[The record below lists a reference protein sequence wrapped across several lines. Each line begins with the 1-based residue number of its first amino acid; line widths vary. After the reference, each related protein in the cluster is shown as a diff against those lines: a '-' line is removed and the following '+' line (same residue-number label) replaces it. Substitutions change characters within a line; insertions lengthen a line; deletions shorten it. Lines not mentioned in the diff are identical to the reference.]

1 MKDKFV
7 FATYKKSNSSAGL
20 EQFKQAMRGKVKM
33 KEEKIPK
40 ELIQRVEM
48 EEKLKLSPHVYEIK
62 GLYSKYGNS
71 ALEHDRSIFVDADL
85 PPEMRK
91 LAIYHELKEVAG
103 KDRGLSSN
111 DAHMNARD
119 GEIKYADE
127 LGLKLEETPEEYRL
141 NFASHLSQMPWASQ
155 MGYNRVLLSKK
166 QQDKISGRLQEIGI
180 EKQALVEKH
189 DELIERL
196 NLNIKPYQTRR
207 MLKLI
212 RKKIDKLYEE
222 EYQLRDKFNKH
233 AQEIRKEQ
241 QKIGETEP
249 KYPALY

>member
-7 FATYKKSNSSAGL
+7 FATYKKSNSSTGL

-155 MGYNRVLLSKK
+155 MGYNKILLSKK
-166 QQDKISGRLQEIGI
+166 EQIRIDERRRDIAE
-180 EKQALVEKH
+180 EKQVLYEKH
-189 DELIERL
+189 NELIERL
-196 NLNIKPYQTRR
+196 KLNIKPYQTKR

-212 RKKIDKLYEE
+212 RKKVDKLSEE
-222 EYQLRDKFNKH
+222 DYQLNAKQGKH
-233 AQEIRKEQ
+233 IQAVNKEQ
-241 QKIGETEP
+241 HELEENEA
-249 KYPALY
+249 KYLP